1 MSPLWTLLPLALALL
16 TASTPWRFRGLS
28 WFLGLS
34 GLAWVVLGGVGWTRG
49 LGAPYLYLLLLGAL
63 TLGIAAYLP
72 AYLAHH
78 PHGVRLYNLLLPLFL
93 ASMAGIALA
102 SPGLGFLFL
111 WEGMALLGYL
121 LIALEGPSAS
131 AGAWAFFLAS
141 RFSGAGLYVAFLGQG
156 HLGADWI
163 WAGLLLGF
171 GVKAALF
178 PFHAWLPQA
187 HPVAISPVSALLSG
201 AMTKLGLLG
210 LYQSQYWFG
219 PPPVWVG
226 WALVLLGLLGAV
238 YALVRGLGEE
248 DVKGA
253 LAYSSVEN
261 LGLMLSALGVY
272 FLKPL
277 PLLLGAF
284 FLHQVAHALFKGLLF
299 LGAGTLQ
306 ERRISHLGGLF
317 RKAPGLG
324 AFVLWGMAVGA
335 GLPPGPVFLAE
346 WQLYLGFLEGPSLI
360 PLAVGALALVGALA
374 TYLYVRLFGL
384 AFLGVPRSETEV
396 HCTREMRLGLGI
408 LAGFLLLLALGPG
421 LVLGPLGQGVYP
433 NWLLLALLGVLGGA
447 LYRGLVRL
455 PNRTG
460 STWDCGF
467 QPLTPRMQPNGL
479 GFAEP
484 ALRLFPFVRLEVG
497 EHPRLEEP
505 LAGMYLRVGK
515 AYSRL
520 AALVQTLQSGSLH
533 LYLLLQLLT
542 LVVVLGVVLL

>member
-1 MSPLWTLLPLALALL
+1 MSPLWTFLPLALALL
-16 TASTPWRFRGLS
+16 SAGTPWRFRGLS
-28 WFLGLS
+28 LFLGMA
-34 GLAWVVLGGVGWTRG
+34 GLAWGVLGGMGWASG
-49 LGAPYLYLLLLGAL
+49 LGAPYLYLFLLGAL
-63 TLGIAAYLP
+63 TLGLAPYLP

-78 PHGVRLYNLLLPLFL
+78 PREAHLYGLLLPLFL
-93 ASMAGIALA
+93 ASMAGVALA

-111 WEGMALLGYL
+111 WEGMALLGYF
-121 LIALEGPSAS
+121 LIALEGPNAL
-131 AGAWAFFLAS
+131 AGARAFFLAS
-141 RFSGAGLYVAFLGQG
+141 RLSGAGLYLAFLGHG
-156 HLGADWI
+156 HVGADWV

-219 PPPVWVG
+219 PPPPWVG
-226 WALVLLGLLGAV
+226 WVLLLLGLLGAV

-248 DVKGA
+248 DLKGA

-261 LGLMLSALGVY
+261 LGLMLAALGAY
-272 FLKPL
+272 FLKPM

-299 LGAGTLQ
+299 LGAGALE

-324 AFVLWGMAVGA
+324 ALALWGMGVGA

-346 WQLYLGFLEGPSLI
+346 WQLYQGFLQGPFLV
-360 PLAVGALALVGALA
+360 PLAAGALALVGALA
-374 TYLYVRLFGL
+374 LYFYVRLFGL
-384 AFLGVPRSETEV
+384 AFLGLPRGEAALHWTQG
-396 HCTREMRLGLGI
+396 MRLSLGV
-408 LAGFLLLLALGPG
+408 LAGLLLLLALVPG
-421 LVLGPLGQGVYP
+421 LVLDPLGVRTYP
-433 NWLLLALLGVLGGA
+433 NWLLLILLGVLAGVF
-447 LYRGLVRL
+447 YRGLLRM
-455 PNRTG
+455 PMRAYG
-460 STWDCGF
+460 TWDCGF

-484 ALRLFPFVRLEVG
+484 ALRLFPFLRLQVG

-505 LAGMYLRVGK
+505 LAEVYPGVGRIY
-515 AYSRL
+515 ARL
-520 AALVQTLQSGSLH
+520 AAWVQTLQSGSLH

>member
-1 MSPLWTLLPLALALL
+1 MSPLWTFLPLGLAVVS
-16 TASTPWRFRGLS
+16 AGTPWRFRGLS
-28 WFLGLS
+28 LSLGLA
-34 GLAWVVLGGVGWTRG
+34 GLAWVALGGMGWALG
-49 LGAPYLYLLLLGAL
+49 WGAPFLYLLLLGAL
-63 TLGIAAYLP
+63 TLGLAPYLP

-78 PHGVRLYNLLLPLFL
+78 PREAHLYSLLIPLFL
-93 ASMAGIALA
+93 ASMAGVALT
-102 SPGLGFLFL
+102 SPGFGFLFL
-111 WEGMALLGYL
+111 WEGMALLGYFL
-121 LIALEGPSAS
+121 VALEGPNALV
-131 AGAWAFFLAS
+131 GGRAFFLAS
-141 RFSGAGLYVAFLGQG
+141 RLSGAGLYLAFLGHG
-156 HLGADWI
+156 HLGADWV

-219 PPPVWVG
+219 PPPPWVG

-248 DVKGA
+248 DLKGA

-261 LGLMLSALGVY
+261 LGLMLSALGAY
-272 FLKPL
+272 FLKPM

-284 FLHQVAHALFKGLLF
+284 FLQQVAHALFKGLLF
-299 LGAGTLQ
+299 LGAGALE

-324 AFVLWGMAVGA
+324 ALALGGMVAGA

-346 WQLYLGFLEGPSLI
+346 WQLYQGFLQGPFLM
-360 PLAVGALALVGALA
+360 PLAAGALALVGALA
-374 TYLYVRLFGL
+374 LYFYVRLFGL
-384 AFLGVPRSETEV
+384 AFLGLPRGEAGL
-396 HCTREMRLGLGI
+396 HWARGMRLGLGA
-408 LAGFLLLLALGPG
+408 LAGLLLLVAVAPG
-421 LVLGPLGQGVYP
+421 LVLDPLGIHTYP
-433 NWLLLALLGVLGGA
+433 NGFLLVLLGLLAGVF
-447 LYRGLVRL
+447 YRRIRQL
-455 PNRTG
+455 PQRVYG
-460 STWDCGF
+460 TWDCGF

-484 ALRLFPFVRLEVG
+484 ALRLFPFLRLRVG

-505 LAGMYLRVGK
+505 LAEVYAGVGR

>member
-1 MSPLWTLLPLALALL
+1 MSPLWTFLPLGLAVVS
-16 TASTPWRFRGLS
+16 AGTPWRFRGLS
-28 WFLGLS
+28 LSLGLA
-34 GLAWVVLGGVGWTRG
+34 GLAWVALGGMGWALG
-49 LGAPYLYLLLLGAL
+49 WGAPFLYLLLLGAL
-63 TLGIAAYLP
+63 TLGLAPYLP

-78 PHGVRLYNLLLPLFL
+78 PREAHLYSLLVPLFL
-93 ASMAGIALA
+93 ASMAGVALT
-102 SPGLGFLFL
+102 SPGFGFLFL
-111 WEGMALLGYL
+111 WEGMALLGYFL
-121 LIALEGPSAS
+121 VALEGPSALV
-131 AGAWAFFLAS
+131 GGRAFFLAS
-141 RFSGAGLYVAFLGQG
+141 RLSGAGLYLAFLGHG
-156 HLGADWI
+156 HLGADWV

-219 PPPVWVG
+219 PPPPWVG

-248 DVKGA
+248 DLKGA

-261 LGLMLSALGVY
+261 LGLMLSALGAY
-272 FLKPL
+272 FLKPM

-284 FLHQVAHALFKGLLF
+284 FLQQVAHALFKGLLF
-299 LGAGTLQ
+299 LGAGALE
-306 ERRISHLGGLF
+306 ERRISQLGGLF

-324 AFVLWGMAVGA
+324 ALALWGMVAGA

-346 WQLYLGFLEGPSLI
+346 WQLYQGFLQGPFLM
-360 PLAVGALALVGALA
+360 PLAAGALALVGALA
-374 TYLYVRLFGL
+374 LYFYVRLFGL
-384 AFLGVPRSETEV
+384 AFLGLPRGEAGV
-396 HCTREMRLGLGI
+396 YWAPGMRLGLGL
-408 LAGFLLLLALGPG
+408 LAALLLLLALGPG
-421 LVLGPLGQGVYP
+421 LLLGPLGLGTYP
-433 NWLLLALLGVLGGA
+433 NGLLLALLGVLAGA
-447 LYRGLVRL
+447 LYRGLARL
-455 PNRTG
+455 PKRLYG
-460 STWDCGF
+460 TWDCGF
-467 QPLTPRMQPNGL
+467 QPLTPRMQPNAL

-484 ALRLFPFVRLEVG
+484 ALRLFPFLRLRVG

-505 LAGMYLRVGK
+505 LAEVYAGVGR

>member
-1 MSPLWTLLPLALALL
+1 MSPLWTFLPLGLALVF
-16 TASTPWRFRGLS
+16 AATPWRFGGLS
-28 WFLGLS
+28 LSLGLA
-34 GLAWVVLGGVGWTRG
+34 GLAWVALGGMGWAWG
-49 LGAPYLYLLLLGAL
+49 WGAPYLYLLLLGAL
-63 TLGIAAYLP
+63 ALGLVPYLP
-72 AYLAHH
+72 PYLAHH
-78 PHGVRLYNLLLPLFL
+78 PRKAHLYGLLFPLFL
-93 ASMAGIALA
+93 ATMAGVALA
-102 SPGLGFLFL
+102 SPGFGFLFL

-121 LIALEGPSAS
+121 LIALEGP
-131 AGAWAFFLAS
+131 GALVGARAFFLAS
-141 RFSGAGLYVAFLGQG
+141 RLSGIGLYLAFLGHG
-156 HLGADWI
+156 YLGTDWV

-219 PPPVWVG
+219 PPPPWVG

-248 DVKGA
+248 DLKGA

-261 LGLMLSALGVY
+261 LGLMLSALGAY
-272 FLKPL
+272 FLKPS

-299 LGAGTLQ
+299 LGAGALE

-317 RKAPGLG
+317 RKAPELG
-324 AFVLWGMAVGA
+324 ALALWGMGVGA

-346 WQLYLGFLEGPSLI
+346 WQLYQGFLQGTFLV
-360 PLAVGALALVGALA
+360 PLAAGALALVGALA
-374 TYLYVRLFGL
+374 LYFYVRLFGL
-384 AFLGVPRSETEV
+384 AFLGLPRGEAGLFWTKG
-396 HCTREMRLGLGI
+396 MRLGLGT
-408 LAGFLLLLALGPG
+408 LAGLLLLLAVAPG
-421 LVLGPLGQGVYP
+421 VVLDPLRVPTYP
-433 NWLLLALLGVLGGA
+433 NGLLLVLLALLAGA
-447 LYRGLVRL
+447 FYRGVQRM
-455 PNRTG
+455 PHRAYG
-460 STWDCGF
+460 TWDCGF

-484 ALRLFPFVRLEVG
+484 ALRLFPFLRLRVG
-497 EHPRLEEP
+497 EYPRLEEP
-505 LAGMYLRVGK
+505 LAEVYALLGR
-515 AYSRL
+515 AYGRL

-533 LYLLLQLLT
+533 LYLLLQLLA